1 MRNEMAADENLAES
15 LRALVEDTGEYV
27 SYLRELGVAFVD
39 SAVESAPIASST
51 IASPS
56 PEIKKAE
63 ARVTPNAAQRA
74 ALERNALAATQAE
87 AVSPP
92 PVNLQSPQDKASTQ
106 TSQGQTDMATRKTK
120 KYPDAVPP
128 PPMDTLFGE
137 ITPQDD
143 ESLPQADETLE
154 DIWTDIGICM
164 RCPLSESRTRVVNS
178 EGNRKA
184 RLMFIGEAPGADEDA
199 QGRPFVG
206 RAGQLLNKIIEA
218 IGLKREDVFIG
229 NVNRCRPPQNRTP
242 TLQEAHTCKPFLLR
256 EIAIVRPE
264 VIVVLGNTAMKNL
277 LDTKEGITKLR
288 GKFQDYKGIK
298 VMPTFHPAY
307 LLRDPSK
314 KREAWEDM
322 KTVRNFL
329 DGKIKE

>member
-1 MRNEMAADENLAES
+1 MGNSAEHKDELRS
-15 LRALVEDTGEYV
+15 LVQDTGEYI
-27 SYLRELGVAFVD
+27 SYLRELGVPGVED
-39 SAVESAPIASST
+39 SSIDLQPQAAASSAEKMRPAATAVTQNPALRRNAQASVKPDSPPHSPLQRAPIASST
-51 IASPS
+51 TGVAFSS
-56 PEIKKAE
+56 PE
-63 ARVTPNAAQRA
+63 
-74 ALERNALAATQAE
+74 
-87 AVSPP
+87 
-92 PVNLQSPQDKASTQ
+92 
-106 TSQGQTDMATRKTK
+106 QTDMAKRTTTK
-120 KYPDAVPP
+120 RPKELEQP

-137 ITPQDD
+137 ITPKD
-143 ESLPQADETLE
+143 EASLPRSDETFE
-154 DIWTDIGICM
+154 DIWNDIGECV
-164 RCPLSESRTRVVNS
+164 RCPLHAGRTHIVHT

-184 RLMFIGEAPGADEDA
+184 RLMFVGEAPGADEDMQA
-199 QGRPFVG
+199 RPFVG

-218 IGLKREDVFIG
+218 IGMKREDILIG

-242 TLQEAHTCKPFLLR
+242 TIEEAKTCKPFLLR
-256 EIAIVRPE
+256 EIAIVQPE

-322 KTVRNFL
+322 KMVRDYL
-329 DGKIKE
+329 DGKLKL